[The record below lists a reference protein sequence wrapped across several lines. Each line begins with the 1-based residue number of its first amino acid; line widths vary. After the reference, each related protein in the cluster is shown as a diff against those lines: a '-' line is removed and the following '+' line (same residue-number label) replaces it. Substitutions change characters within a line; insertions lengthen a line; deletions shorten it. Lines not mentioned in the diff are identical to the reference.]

1 MVEIRHVYPDRT
13 HATRNETMRRTDP
26 ISGYSYN
33 TRGSGRAKW
42 IILLVVIFAVIAA
55 FLIVHPWTWGDDSP
69 SVIPT
74 PTPPGGGLIIDS
86 GAGDYVTPTQTQ
98 TEPGVA
104 IPGWGSITIPANQQT
119 VSVDFSNPERNE
131 GLYYLTFKLILSD
144 TGEVLYESNA
154 VPPGKHIQ
162 SITLTRALPAGIY
175 AAVVH
180 VQPYRMS
187 DETPTNNADMKT
199 TLIVK

>member
-1 MVEIRHVYPDRT
+1 
-13 HATRNETMRRTDP
+13 MRRTDP
-26 ISGYSYN
+26 ISGYTYN
-33 TRGSGRAKW
+33 TGGAGKAK
-42 IILLVVIFAVIAA
+42 
-55 FLIVHPWTWGDDSP
+55 LIVLLIVVAVVAVAATCAVFFLLSGDDSP
-69 SVIPT
+69 S
-74 PTPPGGGLIIDS
+74 GGGLIIDS
-86 GAGDYVTPTQTQ
+86 GAGDYVNPTLTQ
-98 TEPGVA
+98 AEQGVA

-119 VSVDFSNPERNE
+119 VSVDLYNPGKNE

-162 SITLTRALPAGIY
+162 SITLTRALPAGTYNALI
-175 AAVVH
+175 H

-187 DETPTNNADMKT
+187 DETPTNNAELKT

>member
-1 MVEIRHVYPDRT
+1 
-13 HATRNETMRRTDP
+13 MRRTDP

-42 IILLVVIFAVIAA
+42 IVLLVVIVAVVVAGAA
-55 FLIVHPWTWGDDSP
+55 LLILQPWAGGDSP
-69 SVIPT
+69 SVTPT
-74 PTPPGGGLIIDS
+74 PTPQGGGLIIDS
-86 GAGDYVTPTQTQ
+86 DAGDYVAPTPTGSI
-98 TEPGVA
+98 PSVS

-119 VSVDFSNPERNE
+119 VSVNLYNPEKNE
-131 GLYYLTFKLILSD
+131 GRYYLTFKLVLSD

-162 SITLTRALPAGIY
+162 SITLSRALPAGTY
-175 AAVVH
+175 DAVIH

-199 TLIVK
+199 VLIVK

>member
-1 MVEIRHVYPDRT
+1 
-13 HATRNETMRRTDP
+13 MRRTDP

-42 IILLVVIFAVIAA
+42 IILLVVVAVVAVGA
-55 FLIVHPWTWGDDSP
+55 TLLITQPWGSNP
-69 SVIPT
+69 S
-74 PTPPGGGLIIDS
+74 GGGLIIDS
-86 GAGDYVTPTQTQ
+86 GAGDYITPTQTQ
-98 TEPGVA
+98 TQSEPNVA

-119 VSVDFSNPERNE
+119 VSVDFYNPERNE

-162 SITLTRALPAGIY
+162 TITLTRALPRGTYDVA
-175 AAVVH
+175 VH

>member
-1 MVEIRHVYPDRT
+1 MVEIRYVYPDRT

-26 ISGYSYN
+26 ISGDSYN

-55 FLIVHPWTWGDDSP
+55 LLIVHPWTWGDD
-69 SVIPT
+69 T
-74 PTPPGGGLIIDS
+74 PTVTPGGGGLIIDS
-86 GAGDYVTPTQTQ
+86 GAGDYVAPTQGVVAQ
-98 TEPGVA
+98 GVA

-119 VSVDFSNPERNE
+119 VSVDFYNPEKNE
-131 GLYYLTFKLILSD
+131 GLYYLTFKLSLAD

-162 SITLTRALPAGIY
+162 SITLNRALPAGNY

-187 DETPTNNADMKT
+187 DETPTNNADVKI
-199 TLIVK
+199 TLVVK

>member
-1 MVEIRHVYPDRT
+1 
-13 HATRNETMRRTDP
+13 MRRTDP

-55 FLIVHPWTWGDDSP
+55 FLIVHPWTWGDDEPVSKPP
-69 SVIPT
+69 S
-74 PTPPGGGLIIDS
+74 GGLIIDS
-86 GAGDYVTPTQTQ
+86 SAGDYVAPTQQ
-98 TEPGVA
+98 TPSTPGPS

-119 VSVDFSNPERNE
+119 VSVDFFNPEKNE
-131 GLYYLTFKLILSD
+131 GLYYLTFKLILSE

-162 SITLTRALPAGIY
+162 TITLSRALPAGNY

-187 DETPTNNADMKT
+187 DETPTNNADVKI
-199 TLIVK
+199 TLVVK

>member
-1 MVEIRHVYPDRT
+1 
-13 HATRNETMRRTDP
+13 MRRTDP

-42 IILLVVIFAVIAA
+42 IILLIVVAVVAVCA
-55 FLIVHPWTWGDDSP
+55 TLLITQPWAGGDEN
-69 SVIPT
+69 
-74 PTPPGGGLIIDS
+74 PPGGGLIIDS
-86 GAGDYVTPTQTQ
+86 GAGEYVEQPQTSV
-98 TEPGVA
+98 TNSVA
-104 IPGWGSITIPANQQT
+104 IPSFGTITIPANTQT
-119 VSVDFSNPERNE
+119 VSVHLYNPASNE
-131 GLYYLTFKLILSD
+131 GLYYLTFKLLLED

-162 SITLTRALPAGIY
+162 SITLNRGLSAGVY
-175 AAVVH
+175 DAVVH

-187 DETPTNNADMKT
+187 DETPTNNANMRT

>member
-1 MVEIRHVYPDRT
+1 
-13 HATRNETMRRTDP
+13 MRRTDP
-26 ISGYSYN
+26 ISGYTYN
-33 TRGSGRAKW
+33 TGGAGKAKL
-42 IILLVVIFAVIAA
+42 IVLLVVVAVVAVGA
-55 FLIVHPWTWGDDSP
+55 TLLITQPWAGGEENP
-69 SVIPT
+69 S
-74 PTPPGGGLIIDS
+74 GGGLIIDS
-86 GAGDYVTPTQTQ
+86 GAGDYVKPTQTQ
-98 TEPGVA
+98 KPSEPNVA

-119 VSVDFSNPERNE
+119 VSVDFFNPEANE

-162 SITLTRALPAGIY
+162 TITLSRALPAGTY
-175 AAVVH
+175 DVAVH

>member
-1 MVEIRHVYPDRT
+1 
-13 HATRNETMRRTDP
+13 MRRTDP
-26 ISGYSYN
+26 ISGYTY
-33 TRGSGRAKW
+33 TTGGAGIVKW
-42 IILLVVIFAVIAA
+42 IVLMAVVAAAAVGVTLLITQ
-55 FLIVHPWTWGDDSP
+55 PWAGDDSP
-69 SVIPT
+69 S
-74 PTPPGGGLIIDS
+74 GGGLIIDS
-86 GAGDYVTPTQTQ
+86 GAGDYVNPTQTPTQAEQ
-98 TEPGVA
+98 GVA

-119 VSVDFSNPERNE
+119 VSVDFFNPEKNE

-162 SITLTRALPAGIY
+162 TITLSRALPVGSY

-187 DETPTNNADMKT
+187 DETPTNNADVKT
-199 TLIVK
+199 TLVVK